1 MNDPLIFEKKNVLVT
16 GGAGFIGSHLCERLL
31 REAKVICID
40 DFSNSKITNIEHLLQ
55 YPDFEFI
62 KYDVN
67 SPLDL
72 DQFPELDKFKVK
84 FQGIQEIYHLACPT
98 SPKNFETFKIQSLW
112 ANSRAIL
119 STLDLAVKY
128 RAKYV
133 FASSSVVY
141 GPPTTEHYI
150 FSESDEGRVNHLN
163 PRGCYDEG
171 KRFAETCVE
180 TYRQVYKVDAKIA
193 RVFTTYGPRM
203 KLRDGLLIPDFIL
216 NAIEGRDLV
225 VYGDETLEQSMCFV
239 TDLVDG
245 LARLMSSDPDVTLVN
260 FGSEDPLKMVAVAKK
275 IIEMTNSRSQIVFE
289 NPLLFLTK
297 RGTPDLKR
305 AKEELGWLPL
315 IRLEE
320 GLRLA
325 IDYTIANKE
334 ALV

>member
-1 MNDPLIFEKKNVLVT
+1 
-16 GGAGFIGSHLCERLL
+16 
-31 REAKVICID
+31 
-40 DFSNSKITNIEHLLQ
+40 
-55 YPDFEFI
+55 
-62 KYDVN
+62 
-67 SPLDL
+67 
-72 DQFPELDKFKVK
+72 
-84 FQGIQEIYHLACPT
+84 
-98 SPKNFETFKIQSLW
+98 
-112 ANSRAIL
+112 
-119 STLDLAVKY
+119 
-128 RAKYV
+128 
-133 FASSSVVY
+133 
-141 GPPTTEHYI
+141 
-150 FSESDEGRVNHLN
+150 
-163 PRGCYDEG
+163 
-171 KRFAETCVE
+171 
-180 TYRQVYKVDAKIA
+180 
-193 RVFTTYGPRM
+193 
-203 KLRDGLLIPDFIL
+203 
-216 NAIEGRDLV
+216 
-225 VYGDETLEQSMCFV
+225 MCFV